1 MEKTNERRII
11 RIMGKGMIFKI
22 RVALSRAALFFVA
35 ERNERMFFFRKKI
48 EEVRRS

>member
-11 RIMGKGMIFKI
+11 RIMGNGMIFKI

-48 EEVRRS
+48 EEVRRR